1 MGSRVIL
8 FTFGVFGC
16 VEQSD
21 SGEKVHTELDQFK
34 LMDSITESK
43 ECTKYWVGLS
53 APIVYIIYWKVS
65 IDPIHRYLEKLLKS
79 ACPYLLANISST
91 YR

>member
-1 MGSRVIL
+1 MELKWQKKIIKIMGSRVIF

-16 VEQSD
+16 GERSD

-43 ECTKYWVGLS
+43 ECTK
-53 APIVYIIYWKVS
+53 
-65 IDPIHRYLEKLLKS
+65 
-79 ACPYLLANISST
+79 
-91 YR
+91 

>member
-16 VEQSD
+16 AEHSD

-43 ECTKYWVGLS
+43 ECTK
-53 APIVYIIYWKVS
+53 
-65 IDPIHRYLEKLLKS
+65 
-79 ACPYLLANISST
+79 
-91 YR
+91 

>member
-1 MGSRVIL
+1 MGKKIKIKIMGSRVIL

-43 ECTKYWVGLS
+43 ECTKY
-53 APIVYIIYWKVS
+53 
-65 IDPIHRYLEKLLKS
+65 
-79 ACPYLLANISST
+79 
-91 YR
+91 

>member
-1 MGSRVIL
+1 MASRVIL

-43 ECTKYWVGLS
+43 ECTKY
-53 APIVYIIYWKVS
+53 
-65 IDPIHRYLEKLLKS
+65 
-79 ACPYLLANISST
+79 
-91 YR
+91 

>member
-1 MGSRVIL
+1 MEWKWQKIIIKIMGSRVIL

-43 ECTKYWVGLS
+43 ECTK
-53 APIVYIIYWKVS
+53 
-65 IDPIHRYLEKLLKS
+65 
-79 ACPYLLANISST
+79 
-91 YR
+91 

>member
-34 LMDSITESK
+34 WIASLRVKNVQNTE
-43 ECTKYWVGLS
+43 W
-53 APIVYIIYWKVS
+53 
-65 IDPIHRYLEKLLKS
+65 D
-79 ACPYLLANISST
+79 
-91 YR
+91 